1 MVPTQPRRARRTP
14 HTTARRRVRIMPT
27 RYDRA
32 MDEQPF
38 IPRPADFKTT
48 VDGTGGLIL
57 VTLVGDP
64 HDGRELYIDEL
75 DLPPEIWTTGAGRPF
90 EWWPPQVQAAMA
102 ATPTG
107 SDAEAPPVR
116 YVLRVP
122 DDTGA
127 PLYVAD
133 SEAR

>member
-1 MVPTQPRRARRTP
+1 MNG
-14 HTTARRRVRIMPT
+14 
-27 RYDRA
+27 YDRPI
-32 MDEQPF
+32 MDEPF
-38 IPRPADFKTT
+38 VPKPAEFKT
-48 VDGTGGLIL
+48 VADGRGGLIK
-57 VTLVGDP
+57 VTLVGEP
-64 HDGRELYIDEL
+64 HDGHELYIDEL
-75 DLPPEIWTTGAGRPF
+75 DLPEEIWTTGADRPF